1 MRDTHLRMTSR
12 GNFCTS
18 VFLIRWDVKGGND
31 RDHYPGFDTWQP
43 LDGTPNIQGFTCR
56 SPVNLWLYL
65 DDERQ
70 QFSGPTEGK
79 IKINPRRIS
88 KYKIVRR

>member
-1 MRDTHLRMTSR
+1 MTVITTLALTPGNPLTALRNVTS
-12 GNFCTS
+12 S
-18 VFLIRWDVKGGND
+18 PLSAIRTNSK
-31 RDHYPGFDTWQP
+31 PS
-43 LDGTPNIQGFTCR
+43 NIQGFTCR